1 MIKVYYSFIK
11 KENSHDFLEYV
22 LRQIYKIEGEILKSE
37 NGKPYIAGSKYHFN
51 LSHSGEIVMLAVSD
65 KPIGID
71 VERIEQRDYEKF
83 CKRFFSLE
91 EQKRVNSL
99 LSFYV
104 LWTKKESFVKY
115 LGGSVADVCETE
127 FTDKIRFKGEEQSV
141 FSVSEKMDDYVFSVC
156 SDECEY
162 EKILIM

>member
-11 KENSHDFLEYV
+11 KENSHDFSEYV
-22 LRQIYKIEGEILKSE
+22 LRQIYKIEGEILKNE
-37 NGKPYIAGSKYHFN
+37 NGKPYITGSKYHFN
-51 LSHSGEIVMLAVSD
+51 ISHSGEIVMLAVSD

-83 CKRFFSLE
+83 CKRFFSEE

-115 LGGSVADVCETE
+115 LGGRLSDVCETE
-127 FTDKIRFKGEEQSV
+127 FGEKLLFKGREQSV

>member
-1 MIKVYYSFIK
+1 MIKIYYSFIK
-11 KENSHDFLEYV
+11 KEESAKLRDYV
-22 LRQIYKIEGEILKSE
+22 LKEFFGVEGKIVKNE
-37 NGKPYIAGSKYHFN
+37 NGKPYIEGSPYHFN
-51 LSHSGEIVMLAVSD
+51 ITHSHEMVMLAVSD

-71 VERIEQRDYEKF
+71 VERIEERDYKKF
-83 CKRFFSLE
+83 SKRFFSEE
-91 EQKRVNSL
+91 EQSRVNGL

-156 SDECEY
+156 SEESEY